1 MSYEKLLLSA
11 REQGELR
18 RQQKGLGRRQRKFVD
33 NEIDTALLTGE
44 SIGKKSLVPSREK
57 ESDSELDFMTEFFNK
72 LQASNRSL
80 KEQVQDALVQA
91 GAKEPVVK
99 GMENVK
105 PRSRDEGGSKPSLD
119 KKASELF
126 KEESF
131 ENNFNMILDKYPGV
145 SRYELLRIID
155 GESGM
160 NPSAQNK
167 DSKATGLFQFK
178 PEVAAEL
185 GFTTDEIKTM
195 PASEQLL
202 VYERYLDKYKYD
214 GSYSL
219 GILQAAPAYRNASP
233 DTEIYKKNDPVEW
246 KRKAWRQNP
255 GWRDSSGK
263 ITRASIDAYY
273 RRTN

>member
-1 MSYEKLLLSA
+1 MSYQQLLLSA
-11 REQGELR
+11 REQGKLR
-18 RQQKGLGRRQRKFVD
+18 RQERGLGKRERVSR
-33 NEIDTALLTGE
+33 DTEEDTDLLTGKG
-44 SIGKKSLVPSREK
+44 ITKKSLIPSREK
-57 ESDSELDFMTEFFNK
+57 ESDSELDFMSEYFYK
-72 LQASNRSL
+72 LQASNKSL
-80 KEQVQDALVQA
+80 KEQVQEALVKA
-91 GAKEPVVK
+91 GAEEPEVK
-99 GMENVK
+99 GMENVR
-105 PRSRDEGGSKPSLD
+105 PRSRDEGGSEPSLD
-119 KKASELF
+119 EKASKLF

-131 ENNFNMILDKYPGV
+131 KNNFNMILDKYPGV

-155 GESGM
+155 GESAM

-167 DSKATGLFQFK
+167 KSKAAGLFQFK

-185 GFTTDEIKTM
+185 GFTTEEIKNM

-202 VYERYLDKYKYD
+202 VYERYLDKYDYD

-219 GILQAAPAYRNASP
+219 GILQAAPAKRNASP
-233 DTEIYKKNDPVEW
+233 DTIIYKKGSN
-246 KRKAWRQNP
+246 AWNQNP

>member
-11 REQGELR
+11 REQGNLR
-18 RQQKGLGRRQRKFVD
+18 LQQKGLGGKRERKFVD

-44 SIGKKSLVPSREK
+44 GIGKKSLIPSRNK
-57 ESDSELDFMTEFFNK
+57 ESEPELDFMTDFFNR
-72 LQASNRSL
+72 LQASNKSL
-80 KEQVQDALVQA
+80 KEQVKDALVKA
-91 GAKEPVVK
+91 GADEPEVK

-105 PRSRDEGGSKPSLD
+105 PRSRDEGGSEPSLD

-126 KEESF
+126 EDESF
-131 ENNFNMILDKYPGV
+131 KQNFSMILDKYPGLT
-145 SRYELLRIID
+145 RYEMLRMID

-167 DSKATGLFQFK
+167 DSKAAGLFQFK
-178 PEVAAEL
+178 PVVAAEL
-185 GFTTDEIKTM
+185 GFTTEEIKNM

-219 GILQAAPAYRNASP
+219 GILQAAPAKRNASP
-233 DTEIYKKNDPVEW
+233 DTIIYRKGS
-246 KRKAWRQNP
+246 KAWKQNP
-255 GWRDSSGK
+255 GWRDSKSGH
-263 ITRASIDAYY
+263 ITKASIDAYY
-273 RRTN
+273 RRTM

>member
-44 SIGKKSLVPSREK
+44 GIGKKSLIPSREK

-91 GAKEPVVK
+91 GAEEPVVK

-126 KEESF
+126 KDDQF
-131 ENNFNMILDKYPGV
+131 KNNFDMVLNKYPGLT
-145 SRYELLRIID
+145 RYEMLRMID

-160 NPSAQNK
+160 NPSAQNE
-167 DSKATGLFQFK
+167 DSLAAGLFQFTPK
-178 PEVAAEL
+178 VAAEL
-185 GFTTDEIKTM
+185 GFTTEEIKTM

-219 GILQAAPAYRNASP
+219 GILQAAPAKRNASP
-233 DTEIYKKNDPVEW
+233 NTIIYRKGS
-246 KRKAWRQNP
+246 KAWKQNP
-255 GWRDSSGK
+255 GWRDSKTGHVTK
-263 ITRASIDAYY
+263 ASIDAYY

>member
-18 RQQKGLGRRQRKFVD
+18 RQQKGLGGKRERKFVD
-33 NEIDTALLTGE
+33 NEIDTALLTGQG
-44 SIGKKSLVPSREK
+44 IGKKSLIPSREK
-57 ESDSELDFMTEFFNK
+57 ESDSELDFMTEFFNR

-91 GAKEPVVK
+91 GAKEPEVK
-99 GMENVK
+99 GMENVR
-105 PRSRDEGGSKPSLD
+105 PRSRDEGGSEPSLD
-119 KKASELF
+119 EKASELF

-131 ENNFNMILDKYPGV
+131 KNNFNMILDKYPGV

-160 NPSAQNK
+160 DPTAQNTK
-167 DSKATGLFQFK
+167 SKAAGLFQFK
-178 PEVAAEL
+178 PDVAAEL
-185 GFTTDEIKTM
+185 GFTTEEIKTM

-202 VYERYLDKYKYD
+202 VYERYLDKWGYD

-219 GILQAAPAYRNASP
+219 GILQAAPSKRNASP
-233 DTEIYKKNDPVEW
+233 NTIIYKKGSD
-246 KRKAWRQNP
+246 AWDQNP

>member
-1 MSYEKLLLSA
+1 MSYQQLLLSA

-18 RQQKGLGRRQRKFVD
+18 RQERGLGKRERVSRD
-33 NEIDTALLTGE
+33 TEEDTALLTGKD
-44 SIGKKSLVPSREK
+44 IAVKSLIPSREK
-57 ESDSELDFMTEFFNK
+57 KPTESELDFMTEYFNK
-72 LQASNRSL
+72 LQASNKSL

-91 GAKEPVVK
+91 GAEEPEVR

-119 KKASELF
+119 KKASKLF
-126 KEESF
+126 KHESF
-131 ENNFNMILDKYPGV
+131 KKNFNMILNKYPGLTK
-145 SRYELLRIID
+145 YEMLRIID
-155 GESGM
+155 GESAM

-167 DSKATGLFQFK
+167 KSKAAGLFQFK

-185 GFTTDEIKTM
+185 GFTTEEIKNM

-202 VYERYLDKYKYD
+202 VYERYLDKYNYD

-219 GILQAAPAYRNASP
+219 GILQAAPAKRNASP
-233 DTEIYKKNDPVEW
+233 ETIIYRKGS
-246 KRKAWRQNP
+246 KAWKQNP
-255 GWRDSSGK
+255 GWRDPKTGH

-273 RRTN
+273 RRTM

>member
-1 MSYEKLLLSA
+1 MSYQKGLTSA
-11 REQGELR
+11 REAGTLR
-18 RQQKGLGRRQRKFVD
+18 LQQKGLGKRERKFVD
-33 NEIDTALLTGE
+33 NEIDTSLLTGE
-44 SIGKKSLVPSREK
+44 GIGKKSLIPNRSK
-57 ESDSELDFMTEFFNK
+57 EPESKDGFLTEFFYR
-72 LQASNRSL
+72 LQASNKSL

-91 GAKEPVVK
+91 GAEEPVVK
-99 GMENVK
+99 GMENVR
-105 PRSRDEGGSKPSLD
+105 PRSRDEGGSEPSLN
-119 KKASELF
+119 KKASKLF
-126 KEESF
+126 KQESF

-160 NPSAQNK
+160 NPTAQNK
-167 DSKATGLFQFK
+167 NSKAAGLFQFK